1 MKRRRSL
8 RCLCDEKF
16 PVSGFQFPVQQNE
29 TINPLGTGNWQ
40 LVTDMD
46 ATLQAEKR
54 EGRGK
59 NEARRLRASGRIPAV
74 VYGTDKGK
82 ATEIA
87 VDPRV
92 LLRILHSES
101 GVNTLIG
108 LEGAGLASGGKVLVK
123 EYQLDPIDHRL
134 LHADFYA
141 VAMDKTLEVTVPIVL
156 KGEPKGVKQQGGIV
170 DFVNREIEVECLPG
184 DIPENITLDVSELM
198 LHEGIRVKDI
208 VPDGQWKAVSDPET
222 MIVHLVTVKAEEEPA
237 PEAAAAAA
245 TPGTPAEPE
254 VIKKGKK
261 EEEDTK

>member
-1 MKRRRSL
+1 M
-8 RCLCDEKF
+8 E
-16 PVSGFQFPVQQNE
+16 
-29 TINPLGTGNWQ
+29 
-40 LVTDMD
+40 

-82 ATEIA
+82 ANEIS
-87 VDPRV
+87 VDPKV
-92 LLRILHSES
+92 LMRILHSES

-108 LEGAGLASGGKVLVK
+108 LEGAGLATGGKVLVK

-141 VAMDKTLEVTVPIVL
+141 VAMDKKLTVTVPVVL

-170 DFVNREIEVECLPG
+170 DFVNREIEIECLPA
-184 DIPENITLDVSELM
+184 DIPEHIDIDISELM
-198 LHEGIRVKDI
+198 LHQGVRVRDLPKSDKWE
-208 VPDGQWKAVSDPET
+208 PTSDGEM
-222 MIVHLVTVKAEEEPA
+222 MIVHVVTLKVEEAPA
-237 PEAAAAAA
+237 ADVAAAPAAA
-245 TPGTPAEPE
+245 AEPE

-261 EEEDTK
+261 DEEAPAAAADKKDKK